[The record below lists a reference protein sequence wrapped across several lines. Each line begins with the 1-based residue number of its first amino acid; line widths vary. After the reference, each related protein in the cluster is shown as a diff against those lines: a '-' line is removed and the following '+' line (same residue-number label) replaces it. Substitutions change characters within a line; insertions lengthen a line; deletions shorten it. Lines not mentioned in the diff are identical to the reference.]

1 MKGAAEEMVGVLAGV
16 IVAGIFLA
24 IAYQLLAGFGLE
36 QQKKQAMTSLSEL
49 ASGIDY
55 ACGAGEGSSFTRT
68 LVLPLFVKEVSGYD
82 QKICLVMD
90 SSHCINTRC
99 PIIMTTLYTNN
110 TFFQTKARVS
120 KDNTIGVEFE
130 ISRTGSGVQVL
141 SQTVA

>member
-1 MKGAAEEMVGVLAGV
+1 MRAVAENMIGVLAG
-16 IVAGIFLA
+16 IIIAGIFLA

-68 LVLPLFVKEVSGYD
+68 LNLPLLVKEVSAHN
-82 QKICLVMD
+82 QKICIFMKT
-90 SSHCINTRC
+90 SHCITTSC
-99 PIIMTTLYTNN
+99 QVSMTPVYTNT

-120 KDNTIGVEFE
+120 RDNTIGVEFE
-130 ISRTGSGVQVL
+130 IRRRGSGVEVV
-141 SQTVA
+141 SKTVV